1 MKEEMRQKFIEIFG
15 NNRVLFDEPM
25 SQHTTFRIGGPADV
39 FVMPENYEQIREVLR
54 LCKEEKLPFF
64 VLGNGS
70 NLLVSDSGYRGVII
84 QMDRNMEEIRLDG
97 EEIHACAGALL
108 SSVAVAARNAS
119 LTGFEFAGGIPGT
132 IGGAAVMN
140 AGAYGG
146 ELKDVLKEVTVMTR
160 EGEILTIP
168 AEKME
173 MGYRTSIIKTA
184 GYLVLEAVISLK
196 KGDEEAIRA
205 TMKDLSERRTE
216 KQPLDYPSAGSTFK
230 RPEGYFAGK
239 LIMDSGLRG
248 YRVGGAQVSEKHCG
262 FVINAGGATAEDVRS
277 LMDHVIRVVREKYG
291 VTLQPEVKFLGDFN
305 GR

>member
-1 MKEEMRQKFIEIFG
+1 MKEEMRQKFIGIFG

-160 EGEILTIP
+160 EGELLTIP

-291 VTLQPEVKFLGDFN
+291 VTLEPEVKFLGDFN

>member
-1 MKEEMRQKFIEIFG
+1 MKEEMRQKFIEILG

-70 NLLVSDSGYRGVII
+70 NLLVGDSGYRGVII

-291 VTLQPEVKFLGDFN
+291 VTLEPEVKFLGDFN

>member
-1 MKEEMRQKFIEIFG
+1 MRQKFIEILG

-277 LMDHVIRVVREKYG
+277 LMDHVIRVVREKY
-291 VTLQPEVKFLGDFN
+291 
-305 GR
+305 

>member
-1 MKEEMRQKFIEIFG
+1 MKEEMRQKFIEILG

-168 AEKME
+168 ADKLE

-196 KGDEEAIRA
+196 KGDEEKIRA
-205 TMKDLSERRTE
+205 VMKELSERRTE

-248 YRVGGAQVSEKHCG
+248 YRAGGAQVSEKHCG
-262 FVINAGGATAEDVRS
+262 FVINAGGATAEDVRT
-277 LMDHVIRVVREKYG
+277 LMEHVIEVVREKYG
-291 VTLQPEVKFLGDFN
+291 VTLEPEVKFLGDFN

>member
-15 NNRVLFDEPM
+15 NNRALFDEQM

-291 VTLQPEVKFLGDFN
+291 VTLEPEVKFLGDFN

>member
-1 MKEEMRQKFIEIFG
+1 MKEEMRQKFIEILG

-168 AEKME
+168 ADKLE
-173 MGYRTSIIKTA
+173 MGYRTSIIKTS

-196 KGDEEAIRA
+196 KGDEEKIRA
-205 TMKDLSERRTE
+205 EIGR
-216 KQPLDYPSAGSTFK
+216 A
-230 RPEGYFAGK
+230 
-239 LIMDSGLRG
+239 
-248 YRVGGAQVSEKHCG
+248 
-262 FVINAGGATAEDVRS
+262 
-277 LMDHVIRVVREKYG
+277 HV
-291 VTLQPEVKFLGDFN
+291 
-305 GR
+305 

>member
-1 MKEEMRQKFIEIFG
+1 MKEEMRQKFIEILG

-39 FVMPENYEQIREVLR
+39 FAMPENYEQIREVLR
-54 LCKEEKLPFF
+54 LCREEKLPFF

-84 QMDRNMEEIRLDG
+84 QMDRNMEEIRVEG

-132 IGGAAVMN
+132 LGGGVAMN

-146 ELKDVLKEVTVMTR
+146 EIKDCIVSAKVLTKEGERVVLKKEDLQLSYRNSV
-160 EGEILTIP
+160 ILQ
-168 AEKME
+168 K
-173 MGYRTSIIKTA
+173 
-184 GYLVLEAVISLK
+184 GYLVLEATFSFE
-196 KGDEEAIRA
+196 KGNPAEIQEEI
-205 TMKDLSERRTE
+205 KELNKRRRE
-216 KQPLDYPSAGSTFK
+216 KQPLEYPSAGSTFK

-239 LIMDSGLRG
+239 LIEDAGLKG
-248 YRVGGAQVSEKHCG
+248 VTVGGAQVSTLHSG
-262 FVINAGGATAEDVRS
+262 FIINKGGATATDIIQLITLVQN
-277 LMDHVIRVVREKYG
+277 RVYDEFG
-291 VTLQPEVKFLGDFN
+291 VMLHPEVRIIG
-305 GR
+305 

>member
-70 NLLVSDSGYRGVII
+70 NLLVSNSGYRGVII

-168 AEKME
+168 TEKME

-291 VTLQPEVKFLGDFN
+291 VTLEPEVKFLGDFN

>member
-1 MKEEMRQKFIEIFG
+1 MKEEMRQKFIEILG

-97 EEIHACAGALL
+97 VEIHACAGALL

-277 LMDHVIRVVREKYG
+277 LMDHVIQVVREKYG
-291 VTLQPEVKFLGDFN
+291 VTLEPEVKFLGDFN

>member
-1 MKEEMRQKFIEIFG
+1 MKEEMRQKFIEILG

-54 LCKEEKLPFF
+54 LCREEKLPFF

-277 LMDHVIRVVREKYG
+277 LMDHVIQVVREKYG
-291 VTLQPEVKFLGDFN
+291 VTLEPEVKFLGDFN